1 MKSEDIKNG
10 KNWIKNYF
18 SGAIAGIFL
27 GFGIGYVISHYL
39 NKIQEAY
46 LKRLDD
52 TEVLVIEKNAGTE
65 TLFSVDSNKFLP
77 INSKHLR
84 KLEETLYEK

>member
-27 GFGIGYVISHYL
+27 GFGIGMAISHYL

-46 LKRLDD
+46 LKRLDNAK
-52 TEVLVIEKNAGTE
+52 VLVIEKTSGIE
-65 TLFSVDSNKFLP
+65 SLLCVDSNKFLP